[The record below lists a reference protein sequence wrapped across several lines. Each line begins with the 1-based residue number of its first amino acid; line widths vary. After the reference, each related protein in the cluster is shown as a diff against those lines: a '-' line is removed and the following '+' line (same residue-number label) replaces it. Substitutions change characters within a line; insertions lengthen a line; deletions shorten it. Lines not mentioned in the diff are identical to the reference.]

1 MVSANWSLAGR
12 ESVLGILARWMR
24 RRRSAI
30 LPALRL
36 FLRFALILGAL
47 GMLTAA
53 AWDYSRISGL
63 AAGGVSL
70 LLLEWAV
77 KRQ

>member
-1 MVSANWSLAGR
+1 MVAWSLAGR

-36 FLRFALILGAL
+36 FLRFVLILGAL
-47 GMLTAA
+47 GMFTAA
-53 AWDYSRISGL
+53 AWILALPAGL

-70 LLLEWAV
+70 LLLEWTV